1 MNNKGALLILCIL
14 LLFLIAIPSAFASS
28 DFNSSTTDDDPG
40 SNYNNA
46 VVEYSGN
53 LESNYNNTIV
63 QDTINAGSDFS
74 SLNEAISSASNGT
87 VINLTGNITE
97 SDGEASTFSSGI
109 TINGKNIT
117 IEGNGF
123 TISASN
129 KNMIFTVN
137 SGSVLT
143 LNNVIMANGY
153 SSGYCAGIS
162 NVGTLIVNNSTF
174 INNTAYG
181 SAAIDSTGV
190 ILINNS
196 NFINN
201 TSSGKDCGA
210 ISNVDNNAYATITN
224 TNFIGNSASRNGGA
238 IKNQNNNRLYIE
250 NCTFIGNHASGN
262 SKGSYG
268 GAIYSWDNANIV
280 IVNSL
285 FMNNYAGSNVVSGA
299 KGGAIYISAGNA
311 GGVSTANITRSKFI
325 NNQVNGTSSSLQG
338 NGFFLERSNST
349 INYNIII
356 NNNTNNI
363 VYASSEKG
371 NIDYNYWGDKDN
383 FTAISNE
390 IVKDWAKLTL
400 SPNKNIVLVNE

>member
-1 MNNKGALLILCIL
+1 MNNKGALLILGIL

-201 TSSGKDCGA
+201 TTSSGKDCGA

-311 GGVSTANITRSKFI
+311 GGVSTANITNPNSLTIKLMEL
-325 NNQVNGTSSSLQG
+325 QVPFKVMDSSWKEAIPL
-338 NGFFLERSNST
+338 L
-349 INYNIII
+349 III
-356 NNNTNNI
+356 
-363 VYASSEKG
+363 
-371 NIDYNYWGDKDN
+371 
-383 FTAISNE
+383 
-390 IVKDWAKLTL
+390 
-400 SPNKNIVLVNE
+400 

>member
-1 MNNKGALLILCIL
+1 MNNKGALLILGIL

-356 NNNTNNI
+356 YFIMVREYIVNN
-363 VYASSEKG
+363 
-371 NIDYNYWGDKDN
+371 
-383 FTAISNE
+383 
-390 IVKDWAKLTL
+390 
-400 SPNKNIVLVNE
+400 